1 MAPTP
6 IELTAEM
13 QAAIGRALDD
23 RAPCLLATA
32 GADGMPDVSYR
43 GSVCVLDAER
53 LAFWERSLGEALENM
68 RANARACIFYRN
80 PETRKA
86 WRFYGGVSL
95 LADGELRQRIAT
107 LVPKVE
113 IDRDPERKGLAVVMR
128 IDRIREG
135 GRVIQER

>member
-1 MAPTP
+1 LPIQLTP
-6 IELTAEM
+6 EM
-13 QAAIGRALDD
+13 RSAITNALAD

-43 GSVCVLDAER
+43 GSVCVLDDER
-53 LAFWERSLGEALENM
+53 LAFWERSMGEALRNM
-68 RANARACIFYRN
+68 RSNAQACIFYRN

-86 WRFYGGVSL
+86 WRFYGRVTL
-95 LADGELRQRIAT
+95 LADGDLRQRIAT

-113 IDRDPERKGLAVVMR
+113 IDRDPERKGVAVVLE

>member
-1 MAPTP
+1 MP

-13 QAAIGRALDD
+13 RDAIGRALDD

-32 GADGMPDVSYR
+32 DADGTPDVSYR
-43 GSVCVLDAER
+43 GSVCVLDAQQ
-53 LAFWERSLGEALENM
+53 LAFWERSLGEALDNM
-68 RANARACIFYRN
+68 RGNPRACIFYRN

-86 WRFYGGVSL
+86 WRFYGGVTL
-95 LADGELRQRIAT
+95 LADGELRERIAT

-113 IDRDPERKGLAVVMR
+113 IDRDPDRKGLAVVVQ